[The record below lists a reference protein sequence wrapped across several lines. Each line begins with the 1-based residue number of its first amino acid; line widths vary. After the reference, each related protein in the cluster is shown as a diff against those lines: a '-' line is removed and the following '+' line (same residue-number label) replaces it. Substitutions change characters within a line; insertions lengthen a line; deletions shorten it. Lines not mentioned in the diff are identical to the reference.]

1 MDVPELNLGLLLFIP
16 YRSMETAVVAE
27 LARHGHRL
35 SIAQARV
42 FQRIGP
48 DGSRPSELAEATQ
61 LTKQTL
67 GSILDQL
74 EKAGY
79 VARIPDAADGRA
91 RVVTITGRGQELVTL
106 SLPVVEEMERAWAE
120 HLGAKRTRQLREA
133 LVVLREIT
141 DPFPG

>member
-1 MDVPELNLGLLLFIP
+1 MPELNLGLLLFIP
-16 YRSMETAVVAE
+16 YRAMETAVVAE
-27 LARHGHRL
+27 LARRGHRL

-48 DGSRPSELAEATQ
+48 DGIRPSELAEATQ

-79 VARIPDAADGRA
+79 VARTPDPADGRA
-91 RVVTITGRGQELVTL
+91 RVVTITDRGHELVAL
-106 SLPVVEEMERAWAE
+106 SLPVVEEMERAWTE
-120 HLGAKRTRQLREA
+120 HLGPERTQQLRET
-133 LVVLREIT
+133 LVDLREIT
-141 DPFPG
+141 DPFLD